1 MVTEKI
7 VAKNIIYLLSPT
19 LSSKISM
26 VSSSDIK
33 ELRKDL
39 EHLLDR
45 LEDMPHRKFIF
56 RALKVISQLGARDVE
71 RLDWKLISGALE
83 DMQRAL
89 GVFHPYRHLR
99 KVSIFGSARMN
110 RRNLE
115 YQQAV
120 HFAQCITELGF
131 MVLTGAGGGIMAAGN
146 EGAGHDRSFGLNISL
161 PFEQSHNEF
170 ISGPDRLIEFKYFFT
185 RKLFFLKESDAIA
198 LFPGGFGTQDEF
210 FECLTLCQTGKSTPK
225 PLVLVDKLGG
235 DYWQQW
241 DAYMENH
248 LLGRG
253 LINPEDR
260 NLYFITDK
268 VEDACNLIRNFYRV
282 YHSSR
287 WVDDVLVI
295 RLCQDITDRD
305 LLELNRAFKDILVRG
320 EITKSEALPKE
331 KNESHILSLPRLLL
345 YFDQRSYGR
354 LQEFIIA
361 LNNCATSH
369 SNSMPCYKK

>member
-1 MVTEKI
+1 
-7 VAKNIIYLLSPT
+7 
-19 LSSKISM
+19 M

-33 ELRKDL
+33 ELRKDI
-39 EHLLDR
+39 ESLLDR
-45 LEDMPHRKFIF
+45 LEHMPHRKFIY
-56 RALKVISQLGARDVE
+56 RALKVISQLSKREVE
-71 RLDWKLISGALE
+71 RLDWKLMSGALE

-89 GVFHPYRHLR
+89 QVFHPYRHLR
-99 KVSIFGSARMN
+99 KVSIFGSARMG
-110 RRNLE
+110 RAELE

-120 HFAQCITELGF
+120 HFARCITECGF

-146 EGAGHDRSFGLNISL
+146 QGAGHDRSFGLNIAL

-170 ISGPDRLIEFKYFFT
+170 IDGTDRLIEFKYFFT

-225 PLVLVDKLGG
+225 PLVLVDKSGG
-235 DYWQQW
+235 DYWRQW
-241 DAYMENH
+241 DAYMETH

-260 NLYFITDK
+260 NLYYMTDS
-268 VEDACNLIRNFYRV
+268 VADACAAIKNFYRV

-287 WVDDVLVI
+287 WVEDVLVI
-295 RLCQDITDRD
+295 RLCQDISDRD
-305 LLELNRAFKDILVRG
+305 LGELNRQFKDILIKG
-320 EITKSEALPKE
+320 EIEKSKALAKE
-331 KNESHILSLPRLLL
+331 KNEEHLLELPRLLM
-345 YFDQRSYGR
+345 YFDQKSYGR

-361 LNNCATSH
+361 LNNCVDSH
-369 SNSMPCYKK
+369 SELMPCFKK